1 LCGTKA
7 WAKCHGIP
15 SHQLLNV
22 ASHMPSSNEQ
32 SSAIRRPWYL
42 TVVAAVLL
50 LWGAGMSCYFLPGT
64 VKALLSGVAPLGIPL
79 LFLAWMHVLWVVLT
93 VVGIGILRGD
103 ARARPLL
110 VVGLVAMIAAP
121 ALSGLEAA
129 QGIISKLIVYALLIW
144 AVFTRGSS
152 IYFAHRNAE
161 AVHRHQ
167 ADPQ

>member
-1 LCGTKA
+1 MIRRPPRSTLFPYTTLFRSALCGTRA

-103 ARARPLL
+103 ARAR
-110 VVGLVAMIAAP
+110 
-121 ALSGLEAA
+121 
-129 QGIISKLIVYALLIW
+129 
-144 AVFTRGSS
+144 
-152 IYFAHRNAE
+152 
-161 AVHRHQ
+161 
-167 ADPQ
+167 

>member
-1 LCGTKA
+1 
-7 WAKCHGIP
+7 
-15 SHQLLNV
+15 
-22 ASHMPSSNEQ
+22 
-32 SSAIRRPWYL
+32 
-42 TVVAAVLL
+42 
-50 LWGAGMSCYFLPGT
+50 MSCYFLPGT

-121 ALSGLEAA
+121 ALSGLETA
-129 QGIISKLIVYALLIW
+129 QGIVSKLIVYALLIW